1 MKTGCF
7 DRARA
12 QCRGAKFAL
21 CLLAGILLP
30 THAFAVVVD
39 TLPVGVTV
47 DPGAYSQ
54 VRSSNTSNTDIGNQS
69 PANVQSA
76 LESADWFNTP
86 LTFVGGGACGSP
98 PNFVNNCMAV
108 ELQTK
113 GGFSNL
119 EANVFGVHFGNN
131 FIAVMYSDLVS
142 GFGIDGLAHGV
153 SNIYAFNSAVSQV
166 PLPAA
171 FPLFIAA
178 LGLLGF
184 FGRFRRK
191 LFPLA

>member
-1 MKTGCF
+1 MKIGFLDVTG
-7 DRARA
+7 RMNRSM
-12 QCRGAKFAL
+12 KFAL
-21 CLLAGILLP
+21 VLIAGILLP
-30 THAFAVVVD
+30 AQAFAAIVN
-39 TLPVGVTV
+39 TLPAGVTV
-47 DPGAYSQ
+47 LPVPFSQ
-54 VRSSNTSNTDIGNQS
+54 VRSSDNSNTDIGSQN
-69 PANVQSA
+69 PANVEAA
-76 LESADWFNTP
+76 LESAAWFNTP

-98 PNFVNNCMAV
+98 PNFANNCLAT

-113 GGFSNL
+113 GGISNL

-171 FPLFIAA
+171 FPLFMAA
-178 LGLLGF
+178 LGLLGL
-184 FGRFRRK
+184 FGWSRRK
-191 LFPLA
+191 LLPTA